1 MTCSPN
7 ERRSNLPETGPGVS
21 TTDYEAGRDT
31 ISVLLVDN
39 DGGKVREALAR
50 DPGLAAHTVDS
61 LSSAARVVRSV
72 RPSAVVVAM
81 GNPSADD
88 ATAFRRLRREAG
100 MIPVLVISHPVGER
114 QVTELIKAGASGYL
128 FSNEVLHV
136 AAAVR
141 ELVRGGV
148 PMSGP
153 VSRIVLGRARRSS
166 AQMAA
171 VLPSSPAADSLL
183 TPRQREILKLLA
195 NGHSYEDI
203 GIALDLSV
211 NTVRSHVRALYER
224 LGASTK
230 VEAVLIGIELRILDE
245 RPIRPSRG

>member
-1 MTCSPN
+1 VV
-7 ERRSNLPETGPGVS
+7 SNIDFGGKPSSIP
-21 TTDYEAGRDT
+21 
-31 ISVLLVDN
+31 VLLVDT
-39 DGGKVREALAR
+39 DGGKVREALSR
-50 DPGLAAHTVDS
+50 DPGLAAQTVDS
-61 LSSAARVVRSV
+61 LSSAARVMRSV
-72 RPSAVVVAM
+72 RPEAVIVALSQ
-81 GNPSADD
+81 PSADD
-88 ATAFRRLRREAG
+88 TTAFRRLRREAG
-100 MIPVLVISHPVGER
+100 TIPVLVISDPVGER

-128 FSNEVLHV
+128 FSNEARHV
-136 AAAVR
+136 ANAVR

-148 PMSGP
+148 PMSSP

-171 VLPSSPAADSLL
+171 VMPATESAEALL

-203 GIALDLSV
+203 GVALDLSV

-230 VEAVLIGIELRILDE
+230 VEAVLIGIELGILDE
-245 RPIRPSRG
+245 RPTRPPRA

>member
-1 MTCSPN
+1 M
-7 ERRSNLPETGPGVS
+7 SNSEFVT
-21 TTDYEAGRDT
+21 EAGP
-31 ISVLLVDN
+31 IPVLLIES
-39 DGGKVREALAR
+39 DGGRARDALSR
-50 DPGLAAHTVDS
+50 DPGLQTHSVDS
-61 LSSAARVVRSV
+61 LSSAARVVRNI
-72 RPSAVVVAM
+72 RPHAVVAAF
-81 GNPSADD
+81 GKPSADD
-88 ATAFRRLRREAG
+88 ANAFKRLRREAG
-100 MIPVLVISHPVGER
+100 TIPVLVISDPVGER

-128 FSNEVLHV
+128 FSNEARHI

-148 PMSGP
+148 PMSSP

-171 VLPSSPAADSLL
+171 VLPSSAAADSLL

-245 RPIRPSRG
+245 RPGRPTRT